1 MRWGM
6 TAPNSGSP
14 PSRFEG
20 RARRSTSSQAASYP
34 VRVALDSP
42 LTAGRLGPC
51 ARSLVATSRPE
62 FAVSAASASGRED
75 AVCLLEHERLEGH
88 VRLDR
93 VVAHEG
99 DHLAPSD
106 LLDCGDDV
114 VAHGLLELAPQ
125 LEHELLLGAHGEL
138 ALGGG
143 HGVLEEHVNGVLVQ
157 EGPRLGGSTTGVVG
171 KDADDRP
178 GDLCRQ
184 RSVGAGLVGARHR
197 SLLFSPPPEV
207 PTEGGGAKKAP
218 ATVSASHT
226 LLALSVL
233 VTGPRLV
240 PVARGDTCSDG
251 RSTRADVLTAAWLP
265 Q

>member
-125 LEHELLLGAHGEL
+125 LEHELLLAAHGEL
-138 ALGGG
+138 TLGGG
-143 HGVLEEHVNGVLVQ
+143 HGVLEEYVHGVLVQ
-157 EGPRLGGSTTGVVG
+157 EGARLGGSTTGVVA
-171 KDADDRP
+171 KDADDGS
-178 GDLCRQ
+178 GDLGRQ
-184 RSVGAGLVGARHR
+184 RSVGVGLVGARHR

-207 PTEGGGAKKAP
+207 PTEGGGAKRP
-218 ATVSASHT
+218 QRRGSASHR
-226 LLALSVL
+226 LLALSVSD
-233 VTGPRLV
+233 VPAGAVPRA
-240 PVARGDTCSDG
+240 VAVVEL
-251 RSTRADVLTAAWLP
+251 AIQP
-265 Q
+265 NH